1 MLGQLNVRLW
11 SFVVRRDAHL
21 RVCKG
26 VLNGRVCPNAVRLWL
41 DRRVAIPRP
50 SNACAGFDPGVGWT
64 FFDLNALHVRP
75 LIILWPYACFHMAIC
90 CRATCI
96 L

>member
-1 MLGQLNVRLW
+1 VR
-11 SFVVRRDAHL
+11 
-21 RVCKG
+21 
-26 VLNGRVCPNAVRLWL
+26 AVRLWL

-75 LIILWPYACFHMAIC
+75 QPLLCGIELGLGLEHQLELFS
-90 CRATCI
+90 T
-96 L
+96 